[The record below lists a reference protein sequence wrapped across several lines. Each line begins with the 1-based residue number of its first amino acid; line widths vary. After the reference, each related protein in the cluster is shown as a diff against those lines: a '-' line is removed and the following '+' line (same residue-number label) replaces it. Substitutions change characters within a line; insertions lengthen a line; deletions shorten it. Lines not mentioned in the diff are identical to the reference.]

1 MKWNKFE
8 DKIPSVL
15 DLFNQDKVTDFMART
30 LPAINI
36 REEEDSYIVTLAIP
50 GVKKED
56 CRIYLDDRVLTVFSE
71 KEKTDIKDDGKYSRY
86 QYKFDAFSRS
96 FSLPDSLDTDLI
108 SANLEDGELKI
119 ILAKKEVDDLDS

>member
-71 KEKTDIKDDGKYSRY
+71 KEKTDIKDDDKYSRY
-86 QYKFDAFSRS
+86 QYNFDAFSRS